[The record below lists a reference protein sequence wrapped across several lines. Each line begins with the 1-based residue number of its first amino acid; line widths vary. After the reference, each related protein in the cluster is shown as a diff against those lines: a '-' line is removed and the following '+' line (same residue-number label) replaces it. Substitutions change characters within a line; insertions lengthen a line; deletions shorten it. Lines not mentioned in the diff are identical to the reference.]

1 MHRQIFE
8 ERESLFG
15 ILAGVKR
22 LDSCFVVVV
31 EYTFAAITTAHQILG
46 VFFMDVST
54 VEEHGAT
61 QVLGRGSGM
70 DRTMEAL
77 FDEVREVARMIDMGV
92 RENDTIY
99 RTRVEWEAT
108 IAVAG
113 LRAATLEEPAI
124 EQDAA
129 IALPHFMHGSS
140 HCACGAPKINF
151 HG

>member
-1 MHRQIFE
+1 
-8 ERESLFG
+8 
-15 ILAGVKR
+15 
-22 LDSCFVVVV
+22 
-31 EYTFAAITTAHQILG
+31 
-46 VFFMDVST
+46 
-54 VEEHGAT
+54 
-61 QVLGRGSGM
+61 
-70 DRTMEAL
+70 
-77 FDEVREVARMIDMGV
+77 MIDMGV
-92 RENDTIY
+92 RKNDTIY

-129 IALPHFMHGSS
+129 IALPQFMHGSC